1 MYAARVAE
9 HAPVFSLFEQPLH
22 PYTWG
27 LLGSLP
33 RLDVQLDRLTQIG
46 GQPPSLLRPP
56 SGCRFRPRCG
66 HAFDRCR
73 SELPDA
79 TPASFDPGHLD
90 ACFLPEERKLELSRR
105 VPTELALTRRPHEP
119 FGTRSSDF
127 SPTPALRLATAG
139 VRPKSDT
146 ASRRQRMSDAL
157 LEVENVTKHFPITKG
172 IVFKHE
178 VASVKALDG
187 VSLTVRRGETL
198 GIVGES
204 GCGKSTLAR
213 VIMRLLEP
221 TSGTVRFDGSRHHAP
236 LGERRCAPTGAS

>member
-9 HAPVFSLFEQPLH
+9 QAPVFSLFEQPLH

-33 RLDVQLDRLTQIG
+33 AARRRARAADADR
-46 GQPPSLLRPP
+46 RPAAVAP
-56 SGCRFRPRCG
+56 AAAAGAAGSGLAART
-66 HAFDRCR
+66 R
-73 SELPDA
+73 STAAARELPEA
-79 TPASFDPGHLD
+79 TPASFDPEHLD
-90 ACFLPEERKLELSRR
+90 ACFLPEERKLEESRAR
-105 VPTELALTRRPHEP
+105 RSRSSASTRRRH
-119 FGTRSSDF
+119 D
-127 SPTPALRLATAG
+127 AT
-139 VRPKSDT
+139 T
-146 ASRRQRMSDAL
+146 L
-157 LEVENVTKHFPITKG
+157 LEVENVTKHFPITQG

-187 VSLTVRRGETL
+187 VSLAVRRGETL

-221 TSGTVRFDGSRHHAP
+221 TSGTVRFDGADITQLS
-236 LGERRCAPTGAS
+236 EQRRCGRSGAS